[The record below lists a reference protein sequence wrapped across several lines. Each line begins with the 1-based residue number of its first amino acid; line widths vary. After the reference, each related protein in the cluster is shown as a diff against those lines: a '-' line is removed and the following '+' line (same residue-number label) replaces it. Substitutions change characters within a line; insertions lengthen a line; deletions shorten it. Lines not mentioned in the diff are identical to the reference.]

1 LLYRFAMTRVLLL
14 GFVLAATACGSS
26 KTFPSLCTGQA
37 SAPAE
42 CNTPCNPAPGSTD
55 SCTTGFHCSADG
67 KCDTVCT
74 LGGNE
79 CGKGYLCTA
88 DGRCVSDGSGSG
100 SGDTPDACPSVEFT
114 ATKTI
119 PSIQLLIDRSGS
131 MNEDFS
137 GKSPANGGV
146 MPFKFPTEQTALVGM
161 QGVVTQ
167 LEGNVYFGA
176 SMYPSDMCPGVFQ
189 TPRALNNHDPIAA
202 LIAAHTPGGNTPTAA
217 AIDSVVADFMA
228 NPPPQGSPPV
238 IVLSTDGLP
247 NDCDGKNP
255 DPAKIATVA
264 AAKNAFSKGIRLFLL
279 VVGNQF
285 DATFK
290 KDVANAGQGVQ
301 TGQPDAKA
309 YTATDPA
316 TLAAAFQEIIRGVV
330 SCDLKLNG
338 HVDPGNAQGGIVKL
352 NGTTLRFGPDW
363 TITPDGMGI
372 TLLGNACNTLKNA
385 QNPMVSATF
394 SCGAVIF

>member
-1 LLYRFAMTRVLLL
+1 LLYRFGMTRVLLL
-14 GFVLAATACGSS
+14 GFVLVATACGGG
-26 KTFPSLCTGQA
+26 KTFPSLCNGQA

-42 CNTPCNPAPGSTD
+42 CNKPCNPAPGSTD
-55 SCTTGFHCSADG
+55 SCATGFHCSADG

-74 LGGNE
+74 LGGSE

-88 DGRCVSDGSGSG
+88 DGHCVSDGTGGG
-100 SGDTPDACPSVEFT
+100 SGDEPDACPSVEFT

-119 PSIQLLIDRSGS
+119 PSIQIVIDRSGS

-137 GKSPANGGV
+137 GNPPNMGGV
-146 MPFKFPTEQTALVGM
+146 APFKFPTEQTALVGT
-161 QGVVTQ
+161 QGIVTQ
-167 LEGNVYFGA
+167 LEGSVYFGA
-176 SMYPSDMCPGVFQ
+176 SMYPGPMCPQQVFQ
-189 TPRALNNHDPIAA
+189 TPRALNNHDAIAA
-202 LIAAHTPGGNTPTAA
+202 LIAAHTPGGNTPTAE
-217 AIDSVVADFMA
+217 AIDAVVADFMA
-228 NPPPQGSPPV
+228 NPAPQGSPPV

-255 DPAKIATVA
+255 DPAKMRTVA
-264 AAKNAFSKGIRLFLL
+264 AARNAFNKGIRLFLL

-290 KDVANAGQGVQ
+290 QDIANAGQGVPS
-301 TGQPDAKA
+301 GAKS
-309 YTATDPA
+309 YTATDP
-316 TLAAAFQEIIRGVV
+316 TSLTAAFQEIIRGVV

-352 NGTTLRFGPDW
+352 NGTTLTFGSDW
-363 TITPDGMGI
+363 TINPDGMGI
-372 TLLGNACNTLKNA
+372 SLIGNACTTLKNA
-385 QNPMVSATF
+385 ANPTVSATF